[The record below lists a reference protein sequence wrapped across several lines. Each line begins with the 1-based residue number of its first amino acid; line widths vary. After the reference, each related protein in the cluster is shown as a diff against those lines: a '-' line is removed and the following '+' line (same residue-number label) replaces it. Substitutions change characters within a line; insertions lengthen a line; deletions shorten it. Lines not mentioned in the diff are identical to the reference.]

1 MVEVIKR
8 GVWHNGKLCAV
19 GATLKLSAS
28 DEKRLVAEG
37 WCKSA
42 KKTNEKPK
50 SDSTD
55 KDAENEQAGDAP
67 ATDAPDGDA

>member
-1 MVEVIKR
+1 MVEVIKK

-55 KDAENEQAGDAP
+55 KDAENEQAGDTP

>member
-1 MVEVIKR
+1 MVEVIKK

-19 GATLKLSAS
+19 GETLFLSTA
-28 DEKRLVAEG
+28 DEKRLVADG

-42 KKTNEKPK
+42 KKSNEKPK
-50 SDSTD
+50 GDSAN
-55 KDAENEQAGDAP
+55 KDAENEQTGDAP

>member
-1 MVEVIKR
+1 MVEVIKK

-19 GATLKLSAS
+19 GDTLKLSSA
-28 DEKRLVAEG
+28 DEKRLVADG

-42 KKTNEKPK
+42 KKSNEKPK

-55 KDAENEQAGDAP
+55 KDVEKEQAGDEP
-67 ATDAPDGDA
+67 ATDAPDGDG

>member
-1 MVEVIKR
+1 MVEVIKK

-19 GATLKLSAS
+19 GDTLKLSTA
-28 DEKRLVAEG
+28 DEKRLVADG

-42 KKTNEKPK
+42 KKSNEKPK

-55 KDAENEQAGDAP
+55 KNVEKEQAGDEP
-67 ATDAPDGDA
+67 ATDAPDGDG

>member
-1 MVEVIKR
+1 MVEVIKK

-19 GATLKLSAS
+19 GDTLKLSTA
-28 DEKRLVAEG
+28 DEKRLVADG

-42 KKTNEKPK
+42 KKSNKKPK

-55 KDAENEQAGDAP
+55 KDVEKEQAGAEP
-67 ATDAPDGDA
+67 ATDAPDDDG

>member
-1 MVEVIKR
+1 MVEVIKK

-19 GATLKLSAS
+19 GETLKLSTT
-28 DEKRLVAEG
+28 DEKRLVVYG

-42 KKTNEKPK
+42 KKSNEKPK
-50 SDSTD
+50 GESTN
-55 KDAENEQAGDAP
+55 KDTENEQTGDAP

>member
-1 MVEVIKR
+1 MVEVIKK

-50 SDSTD
+50 SNSTD

>member
-1 MVEVIKR
+1 MVEVIKK

-55 KDAENEQAGDAP
+55 KDSENEQAGDAP